1 MRNWTNYQTRRA
13 FMTLAAVAAVVAVG
27 TPRTLAQTYPER
39 QITVIVPF
47 AAGGTT
53 DIFARLVGQSLSQQF
68 GQPVVIENRGGAGGN
83 IGTEAVAKA
92 APDGYTLLVGTVGTH
107 AINQSLYKNMAFDP
121 QKDFQPLSRIANV
134 PNVLEVNPERP
145 YKTVKELIDHAKAH
159 PNEVTFASSG
169 TGTSIHMAGELFKK
183 MAGVD
188 MEHVVYKGSA
198 PALVDLLG
206 NQVAIMFDNV
216 PSSIQHLKSG
226 KLRALAVTSKKR
238 SMALPDVPT
247 IDESGLPGFEATSW
261 FGVFAPADTA
271 PDVVAK
277 LNEAIVKAL
286 NEPTINQKIV
296 DIGGEP
302 NPETPEEFAAFI
314 KAEAVK
320 WADVVKA
327 SGASLD

>member
-1 MRNWTNYQTRRA
+1 
-13 FMTLAAVAAVVAVG
+13 MTLAAVAAVVAVG